1 MSNRHQE
8 TSMSDS
14 NQQKSSQGAQQKAP
28 QGPDQSQPAAGG
40 QDNRSDNLLPG
51 DDGAEDGR
59 FDVAEEVSLDQN
71 SDQAR
76 RIGQA
81 PDGIADAL
89 PDALKTPPATQPVP
103 DKS

>member
-1 MSNRHQE
+1 
-8 TSMSDS
+8 MSDS
-14 NQQKSSQGAQQKAP
+14 NQQKSSQGAEQNAP
-28 QGPDQSQPAAGG
+28 RNPDQGQPAAGG

-51 DDGAEDGR
+51 DGGAEDGR

>member
-1 MSNRHQE
+1 
-8 TSMSDS
+8 MSDS
-14 NQQKSSQGAQQKAP
+14 KHTAADNTESSAK
-28 QGPDQSQPAAGG
+28 
-40 QDNRSDNLLPG
+40 DNRADTLLPG
-51 DDGAEDGR
+51 SDGAEDGR

-76 RIGQA
+76 HIGQA